1 MVTESLWE
9 QRNTV
14 AFLRSRRAL
23 ARWFWRARAAIAGS
37 LILVTMSLVALA
49 APWIAPYDPVAMN
62 LSERLLPP
70 SLGAGQGVMH
80 PCGTDQMGRDV
91 LSRLFYGARVSLVI
105 GLTTVVVSGA
115 IGVLLGLVAGYFGGL
130 VGDLIM
136 RIADVQESF
145 PFLALAIVVVA
156 LLGPGLRNTIIVL
169 GVGGWVLFARVVRGD
184 VLGVREKDYIL
195 AARAL
200 GVGDLRMMFRHIL
213 PNVVSPVIVLTTF
226 AFSLMIITEASLSF
240 IGLGVQPPAPSWG
253 RMLGDGR
260 DYLAV
265 AWWLPTFPGLFIM
278 LTVLGAN
285 LLGDCLRDMLDPR
298 LRI

>member
-1 MVTESLWE
+1 
-9 QRNTV
+9 V
-14 AFLRSRRAL
+14 A
-23 ARWFWRARAAIAGS
+23 
-37 LILVTMSLVALA
+37 MSVVALA
-49 APWIAPYDPVAMN
+49 APWIAPYDPIAMN
-62 LSERLLPP
+62 LSERFLPP
-70 SLGAGQGVMH
+70 NLGGGQGDMH

-105 GLTTVVVSGA
+105 GLTTVVVSGT

-156 LLGPGLRNTIIVL
+156 LLGPGLRNTVIVL

-184 VLGVREKDYIL
+184 VLGVREKDYVL

-200 GVGDLRMMFRHIL
+200 GVADLRIMFRHIL
-213 PNVVSPVIVLTTF
+213 PNVVSAVIVLATF

>member
-1 MVTESLWE
+1 
-9 QRNTV
+9 
-14 AFLRSRRAL
+14 
-23 ARWFWRARAAIAGS
+23 
-37 LILVTMSLVALA
+37 
-49 APWIAPYDPVAMN
+49 
-62 LSERLLPP
+62 
-70 SLGAGQGVMH
+70 
-80 PCGTDQMGRDV
+80 MGRDV